1 MQGEFA
7 LAKTSECKQ
16 LLKAGAAE
24 KEFSRLYKQ
33 EDVTRQRERLRK
45 SLSGFSERNGKFASS
60 VLRGVLRSAET
71 IPIISG
77 EEHWPR
83 RLIWTL

>member
-33 EDVTRQRERLRK
+33 EDVTRQRERYITALEEFER
-45 SLSGFSERNGKFASS
+45 LFGAEREVCFFSAPGRTEIGGNHTDHQ
-60 VLRGVLRSAET
+60 RG
-71 IPIISG
+71 
-77 EEHWPR
+77 
-83 RLIWTL
+83 